1 MFLAFV
7 KYPTWY
13 STSVTQ
19 DSSSIVGS
27 VHYSQTGNSELPDSV
42 KYSLFN
48 LGRLVTPLVCGVRKV
63 PAATYVVE
71 QACNIPSLSE
81 STKRRS
87 DAAGYYI
94 HGAGIRFP
102 RENLYFCVQ
111 SWNRNIFFP
120 NVTVRCGIHLHC
132 MLLSI
137 SRLSSA
143 F

>member
-1 MFLAFV
+1 MA
-7 KYPTWY
+7 
-13 STSVTQ
+13 Q

-94 HGAGIRFP
+94 HGGWNTVSK
-102 RENLYFCVQ
+102 REPVFLRPKLKQKYFLSKRHCPLRNSFTLYATFH
-111 SWNRNIFFP
+111 F
-120 NVTVRCGIHLHC
+120 
-132 MLLSI
+132 SI
-137 SRLSSA
+137 EFSVLGMISSPKMY
-143 F
+143 